1 MPRYQIILSPR
12 SKADLADI
20 YAYTLQSWGK
30 AQADTYLDKIEQ
42 SFNQLLDNPQMGR
55 ERSDVKD
62 GYRCLNIEKHVLFYK
77 MVKTE
82 IHILGVLHSRMD
94 AVNQLS

>member
-1 MPRYQIILSPR
+1 MSQYQIILSPR

-20 YAYTLQSWGK
+20 YAYTLQSWRK
-30 AQADTYLDKIEQ
+30 VQADTYLEKIEQ
-42 SFNQLLDNPQMGR
+42 SFNQLLDNPQIGR
-55 ERSDVKD
+55 ERSDIKE

-77 MVKTE
+77 LSKNE

-94 AVNQLS
+94 IVNRLF

>member
-1 MPRYQIILSPR
+1 MTKYRIILSPR
-12 SKADLADI
+12 AGADLADI

-30 AQADTYLDKIEQ
+30 AQADIYLDKIELA
-42 SFNQLLDNPQMGR
+42 FNQLLDNPQIGR
-55 ERSDVKD
+55 DRSDVKE

-77 MVKTE
+77 IVKTE

-94 AVNQLS
+94 VINRLL

>member
-1 MPRYQIILSPR
+1 MPQYQIILSPR

-30 AQADTYLDKIEQ
+30 AQADAYLDKIQQ

-55 ERSDVKD
+55 ERPDIKD
-62 GYRCLNIEKHVLFYK
+62 GYRCLNIEKHVLFYRI
-77 MVKTE
+77 VETE

-94 AVNQLS
+94 VVNRLS